1 MPGSETAL
9 EELTCRVLGHLVQK
23 GVVAKIAD
31 DLYCGGHT
39 PEELLHNWE
48 RVLIALHKC
57 SLNLSA
63 SKTIIAPKD
72 ATILGWHWHLGT
84 IQASPHRIA
93 TLASCQPPKT
103 VTALRSCI
111 GSYKVLS
118 RVIKNSSDL
127 IAPLEDIIA
136 GGNAKDTIA
145 WNGELLAAFDS
156 AQKALSTH
164 KAISLPRP
172 SDQLWIVTDG
182 ALRKLGLGATLY
194 EGREG
199 KPLLAGFFSA
209 KLRPNQRQ
217 WLPSSLDRDR
227 YLVAE
232 VDPPWCNIRKF
243 AGNQLRQTS
252 YRVKYTDCCKVTSD
266 YPEVTT
272 KSTHSHADEDDQ
284 NPEDLQSDDVP
295 HSPSLPAVPS
305 ATSEVPSPQQHTPII
320 APNPAVDLTETPDNC
335 GTEPA
340 ALPVDSEF
348 NTEEP
353 IPSDLPDRDTVVTRP
368 SRRRTL
374 PKKFD
379 EFVMF

>member
-1 MPGSETAL
+1 MAPVFYIT
-9 EELTCRVLGHLVQK
+9 LTK
-23 GVVAKIAD
+23 
-31 DLYCGGHT
+31 
-39 PEELLHNWE
+39 
-48 RVLIALHKC
+48 
-57 SLNLSA
+57 LNEFLTNKRK
-63 SKTIIAPKD
+63 SK
-72 ATILGWHWHLGT
+72 
-84 IQASPHRIA
+84 S
-93 TLASCQPPKT
+93 
-103 VTALRSCI
+103 
-111 GSYKVLS
+111 
-118 RVIKNSSDL
+118 
-127 IAPLEDIIA
+127 
-136 GGNAKDTIA
+136 
-145 WNGELLAAFDS
+145 
-156 AQKALSTH
+156 
-164 KAISLPRP
+164 
-172 SDQLWIVTDG
+172 
-182 ALRKLGLGATLY
+182 
-194 EGREG
+194 
-199 KPLLAGFFSA
+199 
-209 KLRPNQRQ
+209 
-217 WLPSSLDRDR
+217 RDR

-252 YRVKYTDCCKVTSD
+252 YRVKYTDCYKVTSD

-272 KSTHSHADEDDQ
+272 KPTHSHTDEDDQ

-305 ATSEVPSPQQHTPII
+305 AISEVPSPQQHTPII

-368 SRRRTL
+368 SRRGTL